1 MDRRLEW
8 IVWNGAFAAALY
20 FGIVDQ
26 VGWVQ
31 YALIGFVWLMLAV
44 SLWAIPEGSAARRIA
59 PTAVPPICVM
69 AFDFGVLAAMFLAH
83 WYWTAFAYA
92 ATRGCF
98 ALIEARRTSRS

>member
-20 FGIVDQ
+20 FAIVDQ

-31 YALIGFVWLMLAV
+31 YAITAFVWLMLGI

-69 AFDFGVLAAMFLAH
+69 AFDLGVLAAMFLAH
-83 WYWTAFAYA
+83 WFWTAFAFA
-92 ATRGCF
+92 ATRGCL
-98 ALIEARRTSRS
+98 ALIEARRTSRP